1 MNVKP
6 IIFASLSAMGVVVL
20 GLPQIGVAQTSDRGN
35 VQPIEDFRLDNERD
49 PFTGGDNS
57 GFDMFELI
65 HRANLGS
72 SRSTSEF
79 MLEQDENLNDE
90 AANFRARQR
99 ELMQQQQQSAPAAP
113 SEVE

>member
-1 MNVKP
+1 
-6 IIFASLSAMGVVVL
+6 
-20 GLPQIGVAQTSDRGN
+20 
-35 VQPIEDFRLDNERD
+35 
-49 PFTGGDNS
+49 
-57 GFDMFELI
+57 
-65 HRANLGS
+65 
-72 SRSTSEF
+72 